1 MPGTPV
7 KMSCLAQK
15 LLLSRKIVSE
25 SKFYFGS
32 KLLNKRATFCP
43 KSRAWQKLN
52 NESMRSRK
60 KCVTLYLLFFFGK
73 ENVELGNLQGATNSG
88 LGKHKRPPS
97 KPIIRLSIAA
107 SSNSYSPPCLPHLQ
121 MEMYDTYQKSR
132 RENLIS
138 EAFDDNT
145 YPSCH
150 NQGRQPF

>member
-1 MPGTPV
+1 MFSTRAAKV
-7 KMSCLAQK
+7 VAI
-15 LLLSRKIVSE
+15 SRKIVSE

-107 SSNSYSPPCLPHLQ
+107 SSNSYSPLACHI
-121 MEMYDTYQKSR
+121 YKWKSTTHIR
-132 RENLIS
+132 NPEGKI
-138 EAFDDNT
+138 
-145 YPSCH
+145 
-150 NQGRQPF
+150 

>member
-1 MPGTPV
+1 MFSTRAAKV
-7 KMSCLAQK
+7 VAI
-15 LLLSRKIVSE
+15 SRKIVSE

-107 SSNSYSPPCLPHLQ
+107 SSNSYSPLP
-121 MEMYDTYQKSR
+121 TTFTNG
-132 RENLIS
+132 NLRHIS
-138 EAFDDNT
+138 EIQKGKSNIG
-145 YPSCH
+145 SL
-150 NQGRQPF
+150 

>member
-1 MPGTPV
+1 MFSTRTAKV
-7 KMSCLAQK
+7 VAIAKNCKWEQVLFWQ
-15 LLLSRKIVSE
+15 
-25 SKFYFGS
+25 S